1 MCPEHFVVVLLAG
14 IVVEDARTAFKTAI
28 DNGGV
33 AVHAPT
39 ALKNADGQE
48 TVMAEVAMYGDV
60 VMRFMS
66 GALQVRASYSA
77 TKQL

>member
-1 MCPEHFVVVLLAG
+1 MQVVSLTLFVVLLAG
-14 IVVEDARTAFKTAI
+14 VVVEDARTAFKTAVE
-28 DNGGV
+28 NGGI

-39 ALKNADGQE
+39 VLKDVDGQE

-66 GALQVRASYSA
+66 GALQVGA
-77 TKQL
+77 T